1 MRALSIAALAVLLTV
16 AHLAGNTA
24 NSEVLFDNEHI
35 RVVKTTLEPHQPAPL
50 QEPGRNR
57 VVIHLGAG
65 QMTRTAPDGKVEKV
79 EFQDRE
85 VRWMPAGSPHTRE
98 NVSGQ
103 PFQIVEI
110 ELKGKAQPKVVAP
123 ELDPLKVNP
132 KNYKLELENDH
143 VRIFRVN
150 FGPLEKGVLHTHVR
164 NYIVAYLTPQ
174 AKGDRGQVNPH
185 FDEGTVTH
193 TENNP
198 LNLPVE
204 RIAVE
209 LK

>member
-1 MRALSIAALAVLLTV
+1 MRALSIVGLALLLT
-16 AHLAGNTA
+16 AAQLAGNTK
-24 NSEVLFDNEHI
+24 SEVLLDNEHI

-57 VVIHLGAG
+57 VLIHLGGG
-65 QMTRTAPDGKVEKV
+65 QMKRTASDGKVEKV
-79 EFQDRE
+79 EFKDRE
-85 VRWMPAGSPHTRE
+85 VRWMPSGSPHTRE

-110 ELKGKAQPKVVAP
+110 ELKGKAQPKVVVP

-150 FGPLEKGVLHTHVR
+150 FGPLEKGVRHTHVR

-204 RIAVE
+204 RVAVE